1 MWREQKYGSG
11 WFSFF
16 KQTNKSGWIG
26 VRRMHLMVRSGFSS
40 DPSPLAGLLTIKPS
54 GAQLPD
60 APSPWL
66 LPLHG
71 SISSGSSGVA
81 VDFDQPDVG
90 KEELAPI
97 SYRNM
102 HNLGHGNEAID
113 RVSNNSVAVY

>member
-1 MWREQKYGSG
+1 MSKQGSHALAEG
-11 WFSFF
+11 ANYWLLVCQCVITDGLQSN
-16 KQTNKSGWIG
+16 QAVPNC
-26 VRRMHLMVRSGFSS
+26 RM
-40 DPSPLAGLLTIKPS
+40 
-54 GAQLPD
+54 
-60 APSPWL
+60 

-102 HNLGHGNEAID
+102 HNLGHGNEAVD